1 MNYTI
6 EIMENTGG
14 SRMLEGLTKE
24 RFSKHCRK
32 LSKTHI
38 ADIIDDDYV
47 VFTPDNRKLTTR
59 LYIIL
64 NNMNT
69 NIHHIVNSNER
80 LGFDE
85 TKENIE
91 FLIHE
96 DIKEEKIHREQHI
109 NIDKID
115 IKGFFSKHK
124 KVNIEARDKYYH
136 LGIQTMNYNQFIE
149 YAKEVEIL
157 EATIVETND
166 SITLAIY
173 VDNDYVLAESFRN
186 QISEDL
192 DNMVWSHGLDAF
204 TEECPSINGA
214 KLNDNPEFQI
224 CCAHKDKPVGNIGF
238 YVMGQVLCASNSDL
252 HSAIDTQTGKR
263 EFRNNIEREI
273 ICTKE
278 EIDIDRHSHMEIILQ
293 NTKILG
299 IWVRDMF
306 KYQYDC
312 EVEELLMT
320 TGLTREDVKY
330 IQ

>member
-1 MNYTI
+1 MNNYTI
-6 EIMENTGG
+6 EIMKACG
-14 SRMLEGLTKE
+14 STILEGLTKVE
-24 RFSKHCRK
+24 FEQQLRRHK
-32 LSKTHI
+32 LTHTV
-38 ADIIDDDYV
+38 DVIDDDYFV
-47 VFTPDNRKLTTR
+47 LYPNNKKLVTR
-59 LYIIL
+59 LYVMM
-64 NNMNT
+64 NEMNT
-69 NIHHIVNSNER
+69 SIHDIINANGR
-80 LGFDE
+80 MGFEE

-96 DIKEEKIHREQHI
+96 DIKEEKIHREQPVDI
-109 NIDKID
+109 KKID
-115 IKGFFSKHK
+115 LKGFFTKYR

-136 LGIQTMNYNQFIE
+136 LGMQTMNYNQFIE
-149 YAKEVEIL
+149 YTKEVEIL
-157 EATIVETND
+157 EATIVETSD
-166 SITLAIY
+166 TITIAVY
-173 VDNDYVLAESFRN
+173 VDNDYVLAESFRS

-238 YVMGQVLCASNSDL
+238 YVQGEVLCASNMDL
-252 HSAIDTQTGKR
+252 HSAINEQGKR
-263 EFRNNIEREI
+263 EFRNNVEREI

-293 NTKILG
+293 NTKVLG

-320 TGLTREDVKY
+320 TGLTRENVKY

>member
-69 NIHHIVNSNER
+69 NIHHIVNANGR

-109 NIDKID
+109 NINKID

-157 EATIVETND
+157 EATIVENND

-173 VDNDYVLAESFRN
+173 INNNYVTAESFRS
-186 QISEDL
+186 QISEEL
-192 DNMVWSHGLDAF
+192 DEMTWAHGLDAF
-204 TEECPSINGA
+204 TEECPSING
-214 KLNDNPEFQI
+214 NGVVQHPEYQI
-224 CCAHKDKPVGNIGF
+224 CCAHQMKPVGNIGF
-238 YVMGQVLCASNSDL
+238 YIKGKVLCASNHDL
-252 HSAIDTQTGKR
+252 NSAINEETGER
-263 EFRNNIEREI
+263 EFRFDIDREMI
-273 ICTKE
+273 YTKE
-278 EIDIDRHSHMEIILQ
+278 EIDIDKYGHMEIILQ
-293 NTKILG
+293 DTRIEG

-306 KYQYDC
+306 KYQYSY
-312 EVEELLMT
+312 EVEELLAA
-320 TGLTREDVKY
+320 TGLRPEDVKY

>member
-6 EIMENTGG
+6 EIMKACG
-14 SRMLEGLTKE
+14 STMLENLTKVE
-24 RFSKHCRK
+24 FEQQLRRH
-32 LSKTHI
+32 
-38 ADIIDDDYV
+38 
-47 VFTPDNRKLTTR
+47 KLTHTVDVIDNDYIVLYPNNKKLVTR
-59 LYIIL
+59 LYIMM
-64 NNMNT
+64 NEMNT
-69 NIHHIVNSNER
+69 NIHHIVNANGR

-157 EATIVETND
+157 EATIVENND

-173 VDNDYVLAESFRN
+173 INNNYVTAESFRGK
-186 QISEDL
+186 ISKEL
-192 DNMVWSHGLDAF
+192 DEMTWAHGLDAF

-224 CCAHKDKPVGNIGF
+224 CCAHQMKPVGNIGF
-238 YVMGQVLCASNSDL
+238 YVKGKVLCASNHDL
-252 HSAIDTQTGKR
+252 NSAINEETGER
-263 EFRNNIEREI
+263 EFRFDIDREMI
-273 ICTKE
+273 YTKE
-278 EIDIDRHSHMEIILQ
+278 EIDIDKYGHMEIILQ
-293 NTKILG
+293 DTRIEG

-306 KYQYDC
+306 KYQYSY
-312 EVEELLMT
+312 EVEELLAA
-320 TGLTREDVKY
+320 TGLRPEDVKY
-330 IQ
+330 I